1 MDVVEGETLAEHV
14 ERHTPLPPSHST
26 RKKRRG
32 YISDTPG
39 HDGRQVVMLVKVPPR
54 NRRRDPIRLFVGS
67 YDPRSKKEKAKV
79 YQDAQELADMR
90 GIEIVEKE

>member
-1 MDVVEGETLAEHV
+1 MDVLEGETLAEHV
-14 ERHTPLPPSHST
+14 ERHMPAPPPLSRR
-26 RKKRRG
+26 RKG
-32 YISDTPG
+32 YINDSPG

-67 YDPRSKKEKAKV
+67 YNPRSKKEKAKV